1 MLTIEKPALDQL
13 AALLLER
20 AGLKISVDGYHGL
33 KLALSARMPALGIS
47 DAEEY
52 VRRLRQLAGEHE
64 LRSLLPLVTV
74 GHTEF
79 FRDARQFR
87 ALEANILPRALR
99 EARAQDRKVR
109 IWSAGCAT
117 GEEPYSLAIVLDELG
132 ARPGEVELWA
142 TDLNLAAIESAQQG
156 RYTPR
161 RLASM
166 TEERLRRHFDFA
178 DDGYQV
184 KPALR
189 QFVRFEGH
197 NLAAPVFPRV
207 LPDSYDLILCRNV
220 IIYFDLPTIRALMD
234 RFLSVLRPGGLLLLG
249 YSESLFQVY
258 DKFEM
263 VEIEGAFVYRR
274 PTRFTPPPRPQPVHT
289 PMTPMMAMPAA
300 RATGVSQGPGGSAG
314 VPLGA
319 SPPPPSLPRLPQ
331 LPPGAHATPLPPPP
345 GKALQT
351 PVPVPARR
359 SPPERLASVGR
370 RIVRGDFDSALQ
382 ETRAILEIEPGNLDA
397 LLTLG
402 NLLSLLGQHE
412 AARSAFAQ
420 ALQSEPL
427 CVEARVFGAMAALQE
442 NKLEEARAELQK
454 ALFLEPTLSVGHY
467 LLAQVLEKLGDRE
480 GARRSYRN
488 AVAQLRFPIRPLA
501 GHYPDMPDSPDA
513 LARAARYALAALE
526 EVPSE
531 R

>member
-1 MLTIEKPALDQL
+1 VLTIEKPALDQL

-20 AGLKISVDGYHGL
+20 AGLKINPDGYHGL

-52 VRRLRQLAGEHE
+52 VRRLKQLAGEHE

-79 FRDARQFR
+79 FRDTRQFR
-87 ALEANILPRALR
+87 ALEANILPRVLR
-99 EARAQDRKVR
+99 EARSEDRRVK

-117 GEEPYSLAIVLDELG
+117 GEEPYSLATVLDELG
-132 ARPGEVELWA
+132 ARPSEVDLWA
-142 TDLNLAAIESAQQG
+142 TDLNLAAIESAKIG

-161 RLASM
+161 RLAAMS
-166 TEERLRRHFDFA
+166 EDRLRRYFDFLT
-178 DDGYQV
+178 DGYQV
-184 KPALR
+184 KQVLR
-189 QFVRFEGH
+189 QYVRFEGH
-197 NLAAPVFPRV
+197 NLAAPVFPKV
-207 LPDSYDLILCRNV
+207 APSSYDLILCRNV

-234 RFLSVLRPGGLLLLG
+234 RFLEALRPGGLLLLG

-258 DKFEM
+258 DRFEM

-274 PTRFTPPPRPQPVHT
+274 PMGALPPPRFSRPVQTPVT
-289 PMTPMMAMPAA
+289 PMAAMPAV
-300 RATGVSQGPGGSAG
+300 RGSTA
-314 VPLGA
+314 VRVVNVQTPQAPLRLTPA
-319 SPPPPSLPRLPQ
+319 PPAVKPEALPTAPQPPP
-331 LPPGAHATPLPPPP
+331 
-345 GKALQT
+345 
-351 PVPVPARR
+351 RR
-359 SPPERLASVGR
+359 SPPERLAAVGR
-370 RIVRGDFDSALQ
+370 RIVRGDFDAALQ
-382 ETRAILEIEPGNLDA
+382 ETRSLLETEPHNLDA

-412 AARSAFAQ
+412 GARSAFAT
-420 ALQSEPL
+420 ALQREPL

-442 NKLEEARAELQK
+442 SKLEDARAELQK

-467 LLAQVLEKLGDRE
+467 LLAQVQEKLGDRD

-488 AVAQLRFPIRPLA
+488 AVAQLRFPQRPLA

-513 LARAARYALAALE
+513 LSRAARYALAALE
-526 EVPSE
+526 EI
-531 R
+531 

>member
-1 MLTIEKPALDQL
+1 VLTIEKPALDQL

-20 AGLKISVDGYHGL
+20 AGLKISADGYHGL

-52 VRRLRQLAGEHE
+52 VRRLKQLAGEHE

-79 FRDARQFR
+79 FRDSRQFR
-87 ALEANILPRALR
+87 ALELNILPRLLR
-99 EARAQDRKVR
+99 EARGQERKVR

-142 TDLNLAAIESAQQG
+142 TDLNLAAIESAQAG
-156 RYTPR
+156 RFTPR
-161 RLASM
+161 RLAGI
-166 TEERLRRHFDFA
+166 TEERLRRHFEFV

-184 KPALR
+184 RSSVR
-189 QFVRFEGH
+189 QLVRFEGH
-197 NLAAPVFPRV
+197 NLAAPIFPKV

-258 DKFEM
+258 DRFEM

-274 PTRFTPPPRPQPVHT
+274 PLEALPPRPSLAGAPVVHT
-289 PMTPMMAMPAA
+289 PAQPLLALRPPAA
-300 RATGVSQGPGGSAG
+300 PVGTPSPRAPSR
-314 VPLGA
+314 A
-319 SPPPPSLPRLPQ
+319 SPPSPFP
-331 LPPGAHATPLPPPP
+331 T
-345 GKALQT
+345 
-351 PVPVPARR
+351 PARKAEPAPLR
-359 SPPERLASVGR
+359 PQRRTPPERLASVGR
-370 RIVRGDFDSALQ
+370 RIIRGEFDSALH
-382 ETRAILEIEPGNLDA
+382 ETRAILEVEPGNLDA
-397 LLTLG
+397 VLTLG

-412 AARSAFAQ
+412 EARNAFAQ
-420 ALQSEPL
+420 ALQREPL

-442 NKLEEARAELQK
+442 NKLEDARGELQK

-467 LLAQVLEKLGDRE
+467 LLAQVQEKLGDRE

-488 AVAQLRFPIRPLA
+488 AVSQLRFPIRPLA
-501 GHYPDMPDSPDA
+501 GHYPDMPDSADA

-526 EVPSE
+526 EVPGST
-531 R
+531 

>member
-1 MLTIEKPALDQL
+1 VLTIEKPALDQL

-20 AGLKISVDGYHGL
+20 AGLKINPDSYHGL

-87 ALEANILPRALR
+87 ALEANILPRVLR
-99 EARAQDRKVR
+99 EARVEDRRVK

-132 ARPGEVELWA
+132 ARQTEVELWA
-142 TDLNLAAIESAQQG
+142 TDLNLAAIESAKVG

-161 RLASM
+161 RLAAMS
-166 TEERLRRHFDFA
+166 EERLRHYFEFLA
-178 DDGYQV
+178 DGYQV
-184 KPALR
+184 KQALR
-189 QFVRFEGH
+189 QYVRFEGH
-197 NLAAPVFPRV
+197 NLAAPVFPKV
-207 LPDSYDLILCRNV
+207 SPSSYDLVLCRNV

-234 RFLSVLRPGGLLLLG
+234 RFLEALRPGGLLLLG

-258 DKFEM
+258 DRFEM

-274 PTRFTPPPRPQPVHT
+274 PAGALPPPRIARPIHT
-289 PMTPMMAMPAA
+289 PATPMMAMAAVRTPTAPSLRPTPAPPAA
-300 RATGVSQGPGGSAG
+300 HKPDA
-314 VPLGA
+314 
-319 SPPPPSLPRLPQ
+319 
-331 LPPGAHATPLPPPP
+331 
-345 GKALQT
+345 
-351 PVPVPARR
+351 PVPAPPPQRR

-382 ETRAILEIEPGNLDA
+382 ETRDLLETEPHNLDA
-397 LLTLG
+397 ILTHG
-402 NLLSLLGQHE
+402 NLLSLLGQHQ
-412 AARSAFAQ
+412 AARDAFAQ
-420 ALQSEPL
+420 ALQREPL

-442 NKLEEARAELQK
+442 SKLEDARAELQK

-467 LLAQVLEKLGDRE
+467 LLAQVQEKLGDRE

-488 AVAQLRFPIRPLA
+488 AVAQLKFPQRPLA
-501 GHYPDMPDSPDA
+501 GHYPDMPDSPEF
-513 LARAARYALAALE
+513 LARAARYGLAALE
-526 EVPSE
+526 EVG
-531 R
+531 